1 MTRHFSLILAV
12 LAIPFSC
19 ARQYNVREL
28 AIKTETY
35 TEMNAVIE
43 FYSVCN
49 YRLPENSDQLLDF
62 LAEWKIQDPD
72 SYLYDSF
79 YPTEKSFI
87 DLIKNNNLQWE
98 FYTDSVFVYSSSLN
112 LGTCVYGHPFYWLE
126 HPERFP
132 EERHDYFDNF
142 RPAIFDYKGNFIFR
156 FDIIQKLKEGMNLI
170 KEKHG
175 NTVMIKNK
183 LKKQIALPWKP
194 YIRAMI
200 ICSYDGS
207 GDIKIE
213 TPLPE
218 EFFILDK
225 TSNEITSGRIN
236 LEESLRPMFEELTD
250 LMQKTL
256 IENPTVNKVMF
267 TTELHFN

>member
-1 MTRHFSLILAV
+1 MTRHFSLIIAV

-28 AIKTETY
+28 AIKTEIY
-35 TEMNAVIE
+35 SEMNAVIE

-62 LAEWKIQDPD
+62 LAEWKIQNPD

-87 DLIKNNNLQWE
+87 DLIKKNNLQWE
-98 FYTDSVFVYSSSLN
+98 FHPDSVFVYSSSLN

-126 HPERFP
+126 HPERYP
-132 EERHDYFDNF
+132 EARVDYFDNF
-142 RPAIFDYKGNFIFR
+142 RPSIFDHQGKFIFN
-156 FDIIQKLKEGMNLI
+156 FDLIDKLTDEIDSI
-170 KEKHG
+170 KEKYS
-175 NTVMIKNK
+175 NMVMVNNK
-183 LKKQIALPWKP
+183 LKNVEIIPEEPFINANL
-194 YIRAMI
+194 

-225 TSNEITSGRIN
+225 TSNKLTPGSIDLR
-236 LEESLRPMFEELTD
+236 ESLKPLYEELTD
-250 LMQKTL
+250 LMKITL
-256 IENPTVNKVMF
+256 MEYPEVKKVLFPTYLCF
-267 TTELHFN
+267 

>member
-1 MTRHFSLILAV
+1 MRSLVIFLSLFYNLV
-12 LAIPFSC
+12 SC
-19 ARQYNVREL
+19 GHNLNVREM
-28 AIKTETY
+28 AIQNNVYSTV
-35 TEMNAVIE
+35 NGIIE
-43 FYSVCN
+43 YYSECN
-49 YRLPENSDQLLDF
+49 YRLPEDFDQVLDF
-62 LAEWKIQDPD
+62 LAEWKKHDPE

-79 YPTEKSFI
+79 YPKEKSFI
-87 DLIKNNNLQWE
+87 EFLKNNYPKCE
-98 FYTDSVFVYSSSLN
+98 FHADSVFLYFPSWN

-142 RPAIFDYKGNFIFR
+142 RPSIFDHQGKFIFN
-156 FDIIQKLKEGMNLI
+156 FDLIDKLTDEIDSI
-170 KEKHG
+170 KEKYS
-175 NTVMIKNK
+175 NMVMVNNK
-183 LKKQIALPWKP
+183 LKNVEIIPEEPFINANL
-194 YIRAMI
+194 

-225 TSNEITSGRIN
+225 TSNKLTPGAIDLR
-236 LEESLRPMFEELTD
+236 ESLNPLYEELTD
-250 LMQKTL
+250 LMRKTL
-256 IENPTVNKVMF
+256 IENPAVDKVMF

>member
-19 ARQYNVREL
+19 TRQYNVREL

-35 TEMNAVIE
+35 TEMNSVIE

-87 DLIKNNNLQWE
+87 DLIKKNNLQWE
-98 FYTDSVFVYSSSLN
+98 FYTDSVFAYSSFLN

-142 RPAIFDYKGNFIFR
+142 RPSIFDHQGKFIFN
-156 FDIIQKLKEGMNLI
+156 FDLIYKLTDEIDSI

-250 LMQKTL
+250 LMKITL
-256 IENPTVNKVMF
+256 VEHPEVKRVLFPTYLCF
-267 TTELHFN
+267 

>member
-1 MTRHFSLILAV
+1 MRSLVFFLSLFYILV
-12 LAIPFSC
+12 SC
-19 ARQYNVREL
+19 GHNLNVREM
-28 AIKTETY
+28 AIQNNVYSTV
-35 TEMNAVIE
+35 NGIIE
-43 FYSVCN
+43 YYSECN
-49 YRLPENSDQLLDF
+49 YRLPEDFDQVLDF
-62 LAEWKIQDPD
+62 LAEWKKHDPE
-72 SYLYDSF
+72 SYFYDSF
-79 YPTEKSFI
+79 YPKEKSFI
-87 DLIKNNNLQWE
+87 EFLKNNYPKCE
-98 FYTDSVFVYSSSLN
+98 FYADSVFLYFPSWN

-142 RPAIFDYKGNFIFR
+142 RPSIFDHQGKFIFN
-156 FDIIQKLKEGMNLI
+156 FDLIDKLTDEIDSI
-170 KEKHG
+170 KEKYS
-175 NTVMIKNK
+175 NMVMVNNK

-225 TSNEITSGRIN
+225 TSNKLTPGAIDLR
-236 LEESLRPMFEELTD
+236 ESLNPLYEELTD
-250 LMQKTL
+250 LMRKTL
-256 IENPTVNKVMF
+256 IENPAVDKVMF

>member
-1 MTRHFSLILAV
+1 MRSLVIFLSLFYNLV
-12 LAIPFSC
+12 SC
-19 ARQYNVREL
+19 GHNLNVREM
-28 AIKTETY
+28 AIQNNVYSTV
-35 TEMNAVIE
+35 NGIIE
-43 FYSVCN
+43 YYSECN
-49 YRLPENSDQLLDF
+49 YRLPEDFDQVLDF
-62 LAEWKIQDPD
+62 LAEWKKHDPE

-79 YPTEKSFI
+79 YPKEKSFI
-87 DLIKNNNLQWE
+87 DFLKNNYPKCE
-98 FYTDSVFVYSSSLN
+98 FHADSVFLYFPSWN

-213 TPLPE
+213 TPLPKE
-218 EFFILDK
+218 YFVLDK
-225 TSNEITSGRIN
+225 TNNEITPGDIN
-236 LEESLRPMFEELTD
+236 LSESLNPMFEELTD
-250 LMQKTL
+250 LMQKSL